1 MSKKRIFN
9 LACYLIACLLI
20 FLSYQLYQGL
30 FRPMTL
36 PAPDVIYEYPKGMSV
51 KMMSR
56 DLQKKGFIRSA
67 PLFEWYIRLTGSDKH
82 MHAGEYEVYSGM
94 SPNALMI
101 KMRKGEIF
109 MHSLR
114 VPEGGTVR
122 ELIEAIKS
130 DPSIQRTQPFDDNVL
145 TKMEGLLMPETY
157 FFPKGESD
165 VDIIKRAH
173 EDAMHYATKIF
184 EERDPA
190 VPFKNVYETLIVAS
204 ILEKEAAIP
213 EERTKIARVIINRL
227 KLGMPLQMDPT
238 VIYGM
243 GESYKGKLTKKNLQ
257 TPGPYNSYL
266 NTGLPPTPICF
277 PSKNAV
283 WSAVHPVD
291 GKYLYFVS
299 QGDGSHVFS
308 ETLDA
313 HNKAVVRY
321 VNRVKKETKP

>member
-1 MSKKRIFN
+1 MSKKRILN
-9 LACYLIACLLI
+9 LAYYAISCLLI
-20 FLSYQLYQGL
+20 FFTYQLYQGL

-36 PAPDVIYEYPKGMSV
+36 PAPDIIYEYPKGVSV
-51 KMMSR
+51 KTMSR
-56 DLQKKGFIRSA
+56 DLEEKGFIRSA
-67 PLFEWYIRLTGSDKH
+67 TLFEWYIRLTGSDKR
-82 MHAGEYEVYSGM
+82 MHAGEYEVKSGM

-109 MHSLR
+109 MHALR

-122 ELIEAIKS
+122 ELLDAIKN
-130 DPSIQRTQPFDDNVL
+130 DPSIQHTQPFEEKTVRQ
-145 TKMEGLLMPETY
+145 MEGLLLPETY

-165 VDIIKRAH
+165 EDIIKRAH
-173 EDAMHYATKIF
+173 EDAMRYAAKIF

-190 VPFKNVYETLIVAS
+190 VPFKDVYETLIVAS
-204 ILEKEAAIP
+204 ILEKEASIP
-213 EERTKIARVIINRL
+213 AERTKIARVIINRL

-243 GESYKGKLTKKNLQ
+243 GESYQGKLTKKDLQ
-257 TPGPYNSYL
+257 TPGPYNTYL

-291 GKYLYFVS
+291 GQYLYFVS

-321 VNRVKKETKP
+321 VNRVKKEAKP